1 MAPGAVGLVRG
12 EAWLGGLV
20 LRPMDEGRS
29 LANDLLWFG
38 LGGGVGTPSVG
49 GARTLF

>member
-1 MAPGAVGLVRG
+1 MVRG
-12 EAWLGGLV
+12 GAWLGGLV
-20 LRPMDEGRS
+20 ARPKDEGRS

-38 LGGGVGTPSVG
+38 LGGGEGTPSVG